1 MKRKSLISVI
11 VMMVLLMAL
20 IMSSCE
26 KKPESLEEFVNS
38 NEDSM
43 EDIQKTADESG
54 LKVEIKGNEVTYSY
68 DISDYEGMTEEIAKG
83 DQMKKALEDALNDA
97 SDTFT
102 GLCGDLEEESGIEGV
117 TIKVN
122 YTYKDENLITTVYDK
137 SGIVE
142 K

>member
-1 MKRKSLISVI
+1 MKRKSLISI
-11 VMMVLLMAL
+11 IMVMTLLMAL
-20 IMSSCE
+20 MMSSCE
-26 KKPESLEEFVNS
+26 KKPETLEEFVNS

-54 LKVEIKGNEVTYSY
+54 LKVSIKGNEVTYSY
-68 DISDYEGMTEEIAKG
+68 DISDYDGMTEEIAKG

-97 SDTFT
+97 SATFT

-122 YTYKDENLITTVYDK
+122 YTYKDENLITKVYDK

>member
-1 MKRKSLISVI
+1 MKRKSLIYTI
-11 VMMVLLMAL
+11 MIMALLMAL
-20 IMSSCE
+20 VMSSCE
-26 KKPESLEEFVNS
+26 KKPETLEEFVNS
-38 NEDSM
+38 NEESM

-54 LKVEIKGNEVTYSY
+54 LKVDIKGNEVTYSY
-68 DISDYEGMTEEIAKG
+68 DISDYDGMTEEIAKG

-122 YTYKDENLITTVYDK
+122 YTFKDENLITKVYDK

>member
-1 MKRKSLISVI
+1 MI
-11 VMMVLLMAL
+11 MALLMAL
-20 IMSSCE
+20 VMSSCE
-26 KKPESLEEFVNS
+26 KKPETLEEFVNS

-43 EDIQKTADESG
+43 KDIQKTADESG
-54 LKVEIKGNEVTYSY
+54 LKVDIKGNEVTYSY
-68 DISDYEGMTEEIAKG
+68 DISDYDGMTEEIAKG

-122 YTYKDENLITTVYDK
+122 YTYKDENLITKVYDK